1 MKFAIFSDIDALGEY
16 SLRNKSEKDKH
27 YMIPLTRGIPKKYN
41 QLVNIT
47 KKGDSQIQRAN

>member
-41 QLVNIT
+41 KLVNIT